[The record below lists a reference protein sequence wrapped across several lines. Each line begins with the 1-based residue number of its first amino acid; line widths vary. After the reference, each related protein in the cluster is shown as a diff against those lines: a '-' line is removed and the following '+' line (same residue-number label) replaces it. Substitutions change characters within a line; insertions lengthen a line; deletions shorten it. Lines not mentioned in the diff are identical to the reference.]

1 MAYGRRR
8 RKGRDRLMRMLG
20 SATSARGQHI
30 RKTRSDLKKDLELK
44 ARQRRAQEQRD
55 YDKKHKW
62 DWLGRG
68 INTAMKVLPLTMG
81 PMGLPMALA
90 TATGAGAVSA
100 MLPGEV
106 DPYLQQGLSATHA
119 MMGHQQQMD
128 LLDRQLANQERYTS
142 SILQGLQRGGGG
154 QYGTGQSFSGQG
166 HYLSP
171 HEDLGT
177 IGRSAPGSFQEPP
190 VYWSVTNQY
199 GA

>member
-1 MAYGRRR
+1 MTGEETDMAYGRGSNQRSR
-8 RKGRDRLMRMLG
+8 GRNRLMRMLG
-20 SATSARGQHI
+20 SATSARGDHI
-30 RKTRSDLKKDLELK
+30 RKTRAELKKDLELK
-44 ARQRRAQEQRD
+44 ARQRRAAEQRA

-68 INTAMKVLPLTMG
+68 LNTALKVLPMAMG

-90 TATGAGAVSA
+90 TSAGAGAVSA

-142 SILQGLQRGGGG
+142 SILQGLRGGGG
-154 QYGTGQSFSGQG
+154 RQYGEGQSFSAQG
-166 HYLSP
+166 YYPSP
-171 HEDLGT
+171 HQDLGT
-177 IGRSAPGSFQEPP
+177 IGQQPIPD
-190 VYWSVTNQY
+190 YW
-199 GA
+199 G

>member
-1 MAYGRRR
+1 MAYGSRKRRE
-8 RKGRDRLMRMLG
+8 GRNRLMRMLG

-30 RKTRSDLKKDLELK
+30 RKTRADTKKEFELK

-68 INTAMKVLPLTMG
+68 LNTALKVLPMAMG

-90 TATGAGAVSA
+90 TSAGAGAVSA

-154 QYGTGQSFSGQG
+154 QYGPGTNFSAQGYYGQS
-166 HYLSP
+166 P
-171 HEDLGT
+171 
-177 IGRSAPGSFQEPP
+177 EPP
-190 VYWSVTNQY
+190 SVSLGQQSSGY
-199 GA
+199 GGEDYNPYSRYHLP

>member
-30 RKTRSDLKKDLELK
+30 RKTRSDLKKDLEIK

-68 INTAMKVLPLTMG
+68 VGTAMKVGSMLMSGGATTPWVVG
-81 PMGLPMALA
+81 GALA
-90 TATGAGAVSA
+90 GGVGSA
-100 MLPGEV
+100 LMPGEV

-154 QYGTGQSFSGQG
+154 QYGPGTNFSAQGYYGQPPEPPSV
-166 HYLSP
+166 
-171 HEDLGT
+171 DMGT
-177 IGRSAPGSFQEPP
+177 FGVRSAPD
-190 VYWSVTNQY
+190 YY
-199 GA
+199 GT

>member
-30 RKTRSDLKKDLELK
+30 RKTRSDLKSELELK

-68 INTAMKVLPLTMG
+68 INTAMQVGSMLMSGGATT
-81 PMGLPMALA
+81 PMVIGGALA
-90 TATGAGAVSA
+90 SGGASA
-100 MLPGEV
+100 LLPGEL

-142 SILQGLQRGGGG
+142 SILQGLRRGGGG
-154 QYGTGQSFSGQG
+154 QYGPGTSFSEQG
-166 HYLSP
+166 YYPSP
-171 HEDLGT
+171 HEDLGQKP
-177 IGRSAPGSFQEPP
+177 PGYVP
-190 VYWSVTNQY
+190 WSGASQY
-199 GA
+199 GS